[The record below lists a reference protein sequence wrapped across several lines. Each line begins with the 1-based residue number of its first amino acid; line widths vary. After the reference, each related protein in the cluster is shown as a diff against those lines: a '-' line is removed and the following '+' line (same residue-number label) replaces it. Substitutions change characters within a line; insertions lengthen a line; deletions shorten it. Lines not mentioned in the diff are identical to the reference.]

1 MLPVAL
7 HVTDMDKFSPEAQS
21 ILASK
26 EMRNLVPPTVDL
38 ARQSLIGAHWDQ
50 RMVGFLYSLAGSLH
64 CPSLLVYTL
73 L

>member
-26 EMRNLVPPTVDL
+26 EMRNLLTEPYWI
-38 ARQSLIGAHWDQ
+38 SLRPAEKG
-50 RMVGFLYSLAGSLH
+50 
-64 CPSLLVYTL
+64 
-73 L
+73 

>member
-26 EMRNLVPPTVDL
+26 EMRNLVAPK
-38 ARQSLIGAHWDQ
+38 
-50 RMVGFLYSLAGSLH
+50 
-64 CPSLLVYTL
+64 
-73 L
+73 